1 MKVLVGSVRTAE
13 SQAAVEV
20 AVAEARSQSGELH
33 LAVHIPPPTN
43 ERDAQEQAALLERER
58 ARLEEQAERIHA
70 ESGVPCTPH
79 FLQGAG
85 RTSRALLDLAT
96 ELAVDRIVIGTR
108 RRSQVGKLL
117 LGSTAS
123 DIILAAPCP
132 VLSVKAAD

>member
-43 ERDAQEQAALLERER
+43 ERDAQEQAALLGRER

-96 ELAVDRIVIGTR
+96 ELEVDRIVIGTR